1 MNDVDPVVSNRAG
14 ETSSRL
20 AAEIENLGHRMAMAR
35 ERLGRIVFGQH
46 CIIDQTLI
54 MLLAGGHALLVGLLG
69 LGALMLAWCR
79 ESQSPQ
85 AREPYTSQYPCGIE
99 RYFDNLRNSACGSE
113 VL

>member
-1 MNDVDPVVSNRAG
+1 MNDVDSVASDLAG
-14 ETSSRL
+14 EIPPRL
-20 AAEIENLGHRMAMAR
+20 AAKIETLGHRMATAC
-35 ERLGRIVFGQH
+35 ERVGRIIFGQQ
-46 CIIDQTLI
+46 CVIDQTLI

-99 RYFDNLRNSACGSE
+99 RYFDNLRNSACRSE